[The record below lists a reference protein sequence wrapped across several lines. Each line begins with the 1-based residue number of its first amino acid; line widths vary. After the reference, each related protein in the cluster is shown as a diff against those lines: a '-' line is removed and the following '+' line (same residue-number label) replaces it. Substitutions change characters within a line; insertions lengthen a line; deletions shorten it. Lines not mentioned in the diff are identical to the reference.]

1 MRSLRGSIASIP
13 GALSDFISNTTMTPI
28 DGASEVTTMSSPPPT
43 AMISSAH
50 SDDFSDCSH
59 AIPTTLIKE
68 QWQLVLDQDAK
79 VDDLK
84 VAIEKCKEL
93 IIKTDELSDERKWLV
108 RHLVELRFRM
118 NEIEDALSDPGRGS
132 NVRVIFQ
139 SNHTRLDYCDKW
151 IDLD

>member
-13 GALSDFISNTTMTPI
+13 GALSDFISITSTTPI
-28 DGASEVTTMSSPPPT
+28 DGASEVTMPSPPPFSN
-43 AMISSAH
+43 AMTSSTQ
-50 SDDFSDCSH
+50 SDDFSDISH
-59 AIPTTLIKE
+59 AIPSTLIKE

-84 VAIEKCKEL
+84 VAIDKCKEL

-108 RHLVELRFRM
+108 RHLVELRFRL

-132 NVRVIFQ
+132 NVRVRIP
-139 SNHTRLDYCDKW
+139 SSL
-151 IDLD
+151 